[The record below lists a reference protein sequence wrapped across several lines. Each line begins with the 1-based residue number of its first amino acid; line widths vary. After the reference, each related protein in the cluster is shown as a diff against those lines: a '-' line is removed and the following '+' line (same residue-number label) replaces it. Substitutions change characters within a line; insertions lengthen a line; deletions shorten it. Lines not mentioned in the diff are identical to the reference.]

1 MRALRIPAFDAERDG
16 VARLQALDIH
26 VVRDPVVVRD
36 RVSHR
41 CRSHEARNRFVRQ
54 DERGVSFDRILSRDG
69 RPPTVL

>member
-26 VVRDPVVVRD
+26 VVRD